1 VGRQKGTP
9 VPPDLAESLD
19 ALRYRLIGLREAA
32 NMSQRQLGRLMD
44 VGQPYVS
51 ELERGVYTNPSIAV
65 LSRWLRAL
73 GTDFTI
79 K

>member
-1 VGRQKGTP
+1 VGRHTSTP
-9 VPPDLAESLD
+9 VPPDLVESLD

-32 NMSQRQLGRLMD
+32 NMTQRQLAKIMG
-44 VGQPYVS
+44 VGQPYIS
-51 ELERGVYTNPSIAV
+51 ELERGVYTNPSVAV
-65 LSRWLRAL
+65 LSRWVRAL